1 MDGLTD
7 RLQDQERSESARRR
21 DQQPPQKPFSITICR
36 SYMYAMFRKA
46 SDTIISPSKMATIMT
61 PPSDEG
67 PATTTVGRSRRKRFS
82 LAGLNLGS
90 AVSKVA
96 EKEASEKNNS
106 DKGCGSANRE
116 GMRTGTGRTSSSSA
130 TSLLSP
136 KAAATADAVGNSN
149 ISASTAVASR
159 DPRARRGSLPIFDRI
174 STCAP
179 TPSTSS
185 STRSTEEMGRDGRVK
200 EADDDMLG
208 GRSGGGNGNGNGNSS
223 SSSTA
228 AVASGIGAEVTAN
241 NTDFERRGPPRR
253 RHSASATQIEAISRQ
268 AFGGG
273 DAAAYESDS
282 SSDSSAWLDSDSDSD
297 DED

>member
-1 MDGLTD
+1 
-7 RLQDQERSESARRR
+7 
-21 DQQPPQKPFSITICR
+21 
-36 SYMYAMFRKA
+36 
-46 SDTIISPSKMATIMT
+46 MATIMT
-61 PPSDEG
+61 PPNDEG

-90 AVSKVA
+90 AVSK
-96 EKEASEKNNS
+96 EREASANTRNS

-116 GMRTGTGRTSSSSA
+116 AATRTGTGSA

-136 KAAATADAVGNSN
+136 KASTTAAAIGNSN

-174 STCAP
+174 STACA
-179 TPSTSS
+179 TPSS
-185 STRSTEEMGRDGRVK
+185 STTSKEEMERDGRVK
-200 EADDDMLG
+200 EADDKTL
-208 GRSGGGNGNGNGNSS
+208 SGNKSGSGNGNG
-223 SSSTA
+223 SSSTTA
-228 AVASGIGAEVTAN
+228 GVASGIGAGVTAN
-241 NTDFERRGPPRR
+241 ADFERRGPPRR

-282 SSDSSAWLDSDSDSD
+282 SSDSSAWLDSD

>member
-1 MDGLTD
+1 
-7 RLQDQERSESARRR
+7 
-21 DQQPPQKPFSITICR
+21 
-36 SYMYAMFRKA
+36 
-46 SDTIISPSKMATIMT
+46 MATIMT

-96 EKEASEKNNS
+96 EKEASANNNTCSS

-116 GMRTGTGRTSSSSA
+116 GTRTGTGRSNSSSSA

-136 KAAATADAVGNSN
+136 KASATAAAVGNSN

-174 STCAP
+174 SACTP
-179 TPSTSS
+179 TGSSTSK
-185 STRSTEEMGRDGRVK
+185 EEMGCGGRVK
-200 EADDDMLG
+200 KADDNTLG
-208 GRSGGGNGNGNGNSS
+208 GRSGSGNGNGNGSS
-223 SSSTA
+223 SATA
-228 AVASGIGAEVTAN
+228 AVASGIGTEVTA

-253 RHSASATQIEAISRQ
+253 RNSASATQIEAISRQ

-282 SSDSSAWLDSDSDSD
+282 SSDSSAWLDSDSD

>member
-1 MDGLTD
+1 MKVQRRLLWDG
-7 RLQDQERSESARRR
+7 
-21 DQQPPQKPFSITICR
+21 P
-36 SYMYAMFRKA
+36 
-46 SDTIISPSKMATIMT
+46 
-61 PPSDEG
+61 
-67 PATTTVGRSRRKRFS
+67 GRSVFPSSFS

-106 DKGCGSANRE
+106 DKGCGPANRE
-116 GMRTGTGRTSSSSA
+116 GIRTGTGRTSSSSA
-130 TSLLSP
+130 TSLLSH
-136 KAAATADAVGNSN
+136 KASATADAVGNSN
-149 ISASTAVASR
+149 ISPSTAVASR

-179 TPSTSS
+179 TPS
-185 STRSTEEMGRDGRVK
+185 STRSKEEMGRDGRVK
-200 EADDDMLG
+200 EADDNMLG
-208 GRSGGGNGNGNGNSS
+208 GRSCSGSGNVNGNGS

-228 AVASGIGAEVTAN
+228 AVASGIGAEVTA

>member
-1 MDGLTD
+1 
-7 RLQDQERSESARRR
+7 
-21 DQQPPQKPFSITICR
+21 
-36 SYMYAMFRKA
+36 MFRK
-46 SDTIISPSKMATIMT
+46 SDTGADASVQASKMATIMT

-67 PATTTVGRSRRKRFS
+67 PATTSVGRSRRKRFS

-106 DKGCGSANRE
+106 NKGCGSANRE

-208 GRSGGGNGNGNGNSS
+208 GRSGGGNGNGNSS

>member
-1 MDGLTD
+1 
-7 RLQDQERSESARRR
+7 
-21 DQQPPQKPFSITICR
+21 
-36 SYMYAMFRKA
+36 
-46 SDTIISPSKMATIMT
+46 MATIMT

-116 GMRTGTGRTSSSSA
+116 GIRSGTGRTSSSSA

-136 KAAATADAVGNSN
+136 KASASADAVGNSN

-179 TPSTSS
+179 TPS
-185 STRSTEEMGRDGRVK
+185 STRSKEEMGHDGRVK
-200 EADDDMLG
+200 EADDSMLG
-208 GRSGGGNGNGNGNSS
+208 GRSGGGGGSGNVNGNGS

-228 AVASGIGAEVTAN
+228 AVASGIGAKVHVSA

>member
-1 MDGLTD
+1 
-7 RLQDQERSESARRR
+7 
-21 DQQPPQKPFSITICR
+21 
-36 SYMYAMFRKA
+36 MYAMFRKA

-96 EKEASEKNNS
+96 EKEASEKNNC
-106 DKGCGSANRE
+106 DKGCGSADRE
-116 GMRTGTGRTSSSSA
+116 GIRSGTGRTSSSSA

-136 KAAATADAVGNSN
+136 KASASADAVGNSN

-179 TPSTSS
+179 TPS
-185 STRSTEEMGRDGRVK
+185 STRSKEEMGHGGRVK
-200 EADDDMLG
+200 EADDSMLG
-208 GRSGGGNGNGNGNSS
+208 GRSGGGSGDVNVNGNGNGS

-228 AVASGIGAEVTAN
+228 AVATCSGIGAEVTAN
-241 NTDFERRGPPRR
+241 ADFERRGPPRR

>member
-1 MDGLTD
+1 
-7 RLQDQERSESARRR
+7 
-21 DQQPPQKPFSITICR
+21 
-36 SYMYAMFRKA
+36 
-46 SDTIISPSKMATIMT
+46 MATIMT

-96 EKEASEKNNS
+96 EKEASANNS

-116 GMRTGTGRTSSSSA
+116 P
-130 TSLLSP
+130 SLLSP
-136 KAAATADAVGNSN
+136 KTSAAAAVIGNSN
-149 ISASTAVASR
+149 ISASTTVASR

-174 STCAP
+174 STCTP
-179 TPSTSS
+179 TGS
-185 STRSTEEMGRDGRVK
+185 STTSKEEMGRGGRVK
-200 EADDDMLG
+200 EADDDTLG
-208 GRSGGGNGNGNGNSS
+208 GRSGSGSGNGNGSS
-223 SSSTA
+223 STTA
-228 AVASGIGAEVTAN
+228 AVASGIGAEVTA

>member
-1 MDGLTD
+1 MFFRFFRAARHL
-7 RLQDQERSESARRR
+7 SA
-21 DQQPPQKPFSITICR
+21 
-36 SYMYAMFRKA
+36 
-46 SDTIISPSKMATIMT
+46 
-61 PPSDEG
+61 E
-67 PATTTVGRSRRKRFS
+67 
-82 LAGLNLGS
+82 AGLKRTRFCGGGPPHPPTAPPPKRPFLKMSFTIQNAYILWPLTHTR
-90 AVSKVA
+90 
-96 EKEASEKNNS
+96 NS

-116 GMRTGTGRTSSSSA
+116 AATRTGTGSA

-136 KAAATADAVGNSN
+136 KASATAAAIGNSN

-174 STCAP
+174 STACA
-179 TPSTSS
+179 TPSSTTSK
-185 STRSTEEMGRDGRVK
+185 EEMGRDGRVK
-200 EADDDMLG
+200 ETDDNTLSG
-208 GRSGGGNGNGNGNSS
+208 SRSGNGSGNGNGNSS
-223 SSSTA
+223 TTA
-228 AVASGIGAEVTAN
+228 GVASGIGAGVTAN
-241 NTDFERRGPPRR
+241 ADFERRGPPRR